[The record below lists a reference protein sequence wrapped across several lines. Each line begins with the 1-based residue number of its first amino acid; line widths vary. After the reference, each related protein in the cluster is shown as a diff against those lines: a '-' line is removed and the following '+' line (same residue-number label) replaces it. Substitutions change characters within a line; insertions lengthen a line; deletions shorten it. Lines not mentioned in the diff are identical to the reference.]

1 MEYYCAMILSGQEK
15 SFKQSAAAATEAA
28 REGNQDFPS
37 SRFYVFERK
46 LQNRNKGLFDAML
59 FPGYVFFEV
68 DSLTPDFFEVIRS
81 IKGFCRILYDNQN
94 PVQISGQGLEE
105 LKLFIRNGEH
115 WGISKVSFV
124 PGQKIKAVSGPLVGL
139 EGQIVAVNRKRKQ
152 ITVQS
157 SLTQD
162 GKKFDLL
169 YEDVE

>member
-115 WGISKVSFV
+115 WGVSKVSFV